1 MMAQS
6 AGQSNNGNNNASGL
20 SSSLPPTAG
29 LAPIST
35 SSTVGTSLTNN
46 VNSHPVSNSLPS
58 ANVTHSTNGAPR
70 MTPGSNSVSS
80 TNNTNSNHSMHVPVS
95 SVGVVSRMAGAGD
108 LASTSD
114 VEEEPIYEP
123 VNGIVQPPVVP
134 HANKRHR
141 NTNQLQFL
149 LKVVMKAVWKHHFAW
164 PFQNPVDTIKLRLP
178 DYHKIIRHPMDLGTI
193 KKRLE
198 NCYYFCAKE
207 CIHDFKTMFTNCYV
221 YNKPAEDVVLMAQT
235 LEKLF
240 LNKLADMPKEEA
252 ELPLPPL
259 KGGKGRKGKKGP
271 RPKGQYYLFSLSLLI
286 RA

>member
-1 MMAQS
+1 
-6 AGQSNNGNNNASGL
+6 
-20 SSSLPPTAG
+20 
-29 LAPIST
+29 
-35 SSTVGTSLTNN
+35 
-46 VNSHPVSNSLPS
+46 
-58 ANVTHSTNGAPR
+58 

-80 TNNTNSNHSMHVPVS
+80 SNNTNSNHTMHVPVS

-114 VEEEPIYEP
+114 VEEEPVYEP

-271 RPKGQYYLFSLSLLI
+271 RPKGQYLHSFILTLPI
-286 RA
+286 RR

>member
-6 AGQSNNGNNNASGL
+6 AGQINNNNSGL
-20 SSSLPPTAG
+20 TSTSSLPPTAG
-29 LAPIST
+29 LAPSIAT
-35 SSTVGTSLTNN
+35 SAAVSAALTNN
-46 VNSHPVSNSLPS
+46 IVNSHSHTNSLPS
-58 ANVTHSTNGAPR
+58 TGVGHSTNGAPR
-70 MTPGSNSVSS
+70 MTPGSNTVSS
-80 TNNTNSNHSMHVPVS
+80 SNNTNHHTMHAPVS
-95 SVGVVSRMAGAGD
+95 AIGSALSRMAGAGD
-108 LASTSD
+108 LANTSD
-114 VEEEPIYEP
+114 VEEEPRYEP

-149 LKVVMKAVWKHHFAW
+149 LKVVMKAVMKHHFAW
-164 PFQNPVDTIKLRLP
+164 PFLGPVDTIKLRLP
-178 DYHKIIRHPMDLGTI
+178 DYHKIIVHPMDLGTI

-198 NCYYFCAKE
+198 NCYYNSAKE

-252 ELPLPPL
+252 ELPLPPM

-271 RPKGQYYLFSLSLLI
+271 RPKGQYS
-286 RA
+286 